1 MLCILAVSLGACSRS
16 NEATTITPA
25 PAAAAQPAPTSAPV
39 AETAPVMLPP
49 ELAARLVRPHS
60 PVLGAAKA
68 RVTVV
73 EVLDPACEAC
83 RAFAPVVEQLLF
95 LYPADVRVVVR
106 FADFHP
112 PSQEAIRLL
121 EAARQ
126 QGKFHEVLSAL
137 FERQQEWASHSA
149 PDAARVWKI
158 AGDVGVDLARAR
170 KNARAESVNKMLQ
183 LESEDLV
190 ALKVEQTPTFFVN
203 GKLLVDFGPNQL
215 FDLVKNEVGAP

>member
-1 MLCILAVSLGACSRS
+1 M
-16 NEATTITPA
+16 
-25 PAAAAQPAPTSAPV
+25 
-39 AETAPVMLPP
+39 
-49 ELAARLVRPHS
+49 
-60 PVLGAAKA
+60 
-68 RVTVV
+68 
-73 EVLDPACEAC
+73 
-83 RAFAPVVEQLLF
+83 
-95 LYPADVRVVVR
+95 VVR

-170 KNARAESVNKMLQ
+170 KDARAESVDNMLQ
-183 LESEDLV
+183 LEAEDLI
-190 ALKVEQTPTFFVN
+190 AIKVERTPTFFVN
-203 GKLLVDFGPNQL
+203 GKLLVDFGPEQL
-215 FDLVKNEVGAP
+215 FDLVKKEVGAQ